1 VTKLIV
7 FVFRTASDVVHRFCL
22 LPHHYF
28 VVSAKLALSKRQQ
41 VPTLET
47 KKCIILVV
55 QVHIFDFS

>member
-1 VTKLIV
+1 MTKLIV

-28 VVSAKLALSKRQQ
+28 VSAKLALSKRQQ